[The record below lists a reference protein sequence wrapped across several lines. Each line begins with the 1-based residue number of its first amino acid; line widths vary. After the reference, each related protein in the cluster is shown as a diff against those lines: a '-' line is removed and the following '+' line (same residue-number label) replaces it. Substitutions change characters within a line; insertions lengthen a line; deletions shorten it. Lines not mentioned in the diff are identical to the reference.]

1 MGYTAR
7 ALGTGGVF
15 IVAAVIYLISADA
28 APMAFMLAIT
38 GVSMSAM
45 SFVLLHAMQHSGSA
59 HSVTLPRWTPKRQKT
74 NRMSMHAPRGV
85 HLPPPSLLPI
95 GICAA
100 FAILFF
106 GVAVNASFA
115 VLGSA
120 LLTIA
125 LFGWFVD
132 SRREWRAVAAA
143 GRTGEIANPKPLQM
157 PRFLLDT
164 AAVLFLS
171 LAIGQSGIF
180 SQGSSSPA
188 STPTDS
194 LNPVIGA
201 SGIKFDMASI
211 TLKAGAETEMTFT
224 NNDAGIPHNVAIR
237 EAGSAGTPLFS
248 GEQITGVATVTYEL
262 PPLTAGVA
270 YEFFCELHANM
281 IGTIDLEQ

>member
-1 MGYTAR
+1 MSYNAR

-15 IVAAVIYLISADA
+15 IVAAIIFLISADA

-45 SFVLLHAMQHSGSA
+45 SFVLLHAMQHSGTT
-59 HSVTLPRWTPKRQKT
+59 HSVTLPRWTPKQRQT
-74 NRMSMHAPRGV
+74 ARAATHAPRGV

-95 GICAA
+95 GICVA

-106 GVAVNASFA
+106 GIAVNASFA

-120 LLTIA
+120 LLSIA
-125 LFGWFVD
+125 LIGWFID
-132 SRREWRAVAAA
+132 SRREWRAVVAA
-143 GRTGEIANPKPLQM
+143 GRTGEISNPKPLRM
-157 PRFLLDT
+157 PRLLLDA

-180 SQGSSSPA
+180 SQGSTSSA
-188 STPTDS
+188 TPTVDP
-194 LNPVIGA
+194 LNPVVGA
-201 SGIKFDMASI
+201 SGIKFDVASI
-211 TLKAGAETEMTFT
+211 SLKAGVETEMTFT

-237 EAGSAGTPLFS
+237 EVGSGGAPLFS
-248 GEQITGVATVTYEL
+248 GEQITGIATVTYEI

-281 IGTIDLEQ
+281 IGTIDLE